1 MNTKP
6 IKIIDKPCGSGK
18 TTAMIERFEPEK
30 KYLVIVP
37 LLTEVKRI
45 IDQSTT
51 VEFVQP
57 DECDN
62 SIGTKYASLEEHL
75 INGHNVVSTHQ
86 LYEDPVPLAKAGLLA
101 SYHIII
107 DEVPNVIDNE
117 VDKSQTSIKRFY
129 IETGFMEV
137 VGSSGLVR
145 PTQKWIE
152 AQNDVSDT
160 LSPKILKS
168 AMTDCLYLQD
178 NTAFLRVM
186 PQPLLEVGLSFT
198 VMTYKAEGSMLLAY
212 LRKLGLPFVIERDN
226 ELEKKFR
233 GKAAELVTVE
243 DISAISSST
252 KPKISLSVSQQ
263 LKGMRSKSYCSKVS
277 TALKNLRERK
287 LQNVDAENILITCVK
302 DAWKREVSKKAAND
316 NKYKPG
322 PFAKS
327 SRLWES
333 CWIPNTT
340 RGTNDFAHCSHLI
353 YLYDQ
358 HPNPFITKWLGTC
371 SKEFA
376 DAYALTEL
384 IQWVWR
390 SRVRRGEPIT
400 LYLPSRRMR
409 MLFEEWLN
417 RPL

>member
-1 MNTKP
+1 MTTTP

-18 TTAMIERFEPEK
+18 TTAMIEGFEPEK

-37 LLTEVKRI
+37 LLTEVDRI
-45 IDQSTT
+45 IDQSTK

-57 DECDN
+57 DEYDT
-62 SIGTKYASLEEHL
+62 SIGTKYASLENHL
-75 INGHNVVSTHQ
+75 INGRNVVSTHQ
-86 LYEDPVPLAKAGLLA
+86 LYEDLVPLAKAGLLA

-107 DEVPNVIDNE
+107 DEVPQVIDAE
-117 VDKSQTSIKRFY
+117 LDKSQTSIDCFY

-137 VGSSGLVR
+137 VGGSGLVR

-152 AQNDVSDT
+152 VQNDVSDT

-178 NTAFLRVM
+178 NSAFLRVL

-198 VMTYKAEGSMLLAY
+198 VMTYKAEGSMLVAY

-263 LKGMRSKSYCSKVS
+263 RKGMRSKLYCSKVS
-277 TALKNLRERK
+277 TALKNLRGRK

-302 DAWKREVSKKAAND
+302 DAWKREVLDKAAND

-322 PFAKS
+322 PFAKN

-353 YLYDQ
+353 YLFDQ
-358 HPNPFITKWLGTC
+358 YPNPFVTRWLGTC

-390 SRVRRGEPIT
+390 SRVRREEPIT
-400 LYLPSRRMR
+400 IYLPSTRMR
-409 MLFEEWLN
+409 MLFERWL
-417 RPL
+417 RGD

>member
-1 MNTKP
+1 MTTTP

-18 TTAMIERFEPEK
+18 TTAMIEGFEPEK

-37 LLTEVKRI
+37 LLTEVHRI
-45 IDQSTT
+45 IDQSTR

-57 DECDN
+57 DEYDT
-62 SIGTKYASLEEHL
+62 SIGTKYASLEKHL
-75 INGHNVVSTHQ
+75 INGRNVVSTHQ
-86 LYEDPVPLAKAGLLA
+86 LYEDLVPLAKVGLLA

-107 DEVPNVIDNE
+107 DEVPQVIDAE
-117 VDKSQTSIKRFY
+117 LDKSQTSIDCFY
-129 IETGFMEV
+129 IETGFMKV
-137 VGSSGLVR
+137 VGGSGLVR

-178 NTAFLRVM
+178 NSAFLRVL

-198 VMTYKAEGSMLLAY
+198 VMTYKAEGSMLVAY

-263 LKGMRSKSYCSKVS
+263 RKGMRSKSYCSKVS
-277 TALKNLRERK
+277 TALKNLRGRK

-302 DAWKREVSKKAAND
+302 DAWKREVSNKAAND

-322 PFAKS
+322 PFAKN
-327 SRLWES
+327 SRLWEAN
-333 CWIPNTT
+333 WIPNTT
-340 RGTNDFAHCSHLI
+340 RGTNLYAHCSHLI
-353 YLYDQ
+353 YLFDQ
-358 HPNPFITKWLGTC
+358 YPNPFITKWLGTC

-390 SRVRRGEPIT
+390 SRVRRGESVT
-400 LYLPSRRMR
+400 LYLPSLRMR
-409 MLFEEWLN
+409 TLFEEWLCGN
-417 RPL
+417 

>member
-6 IKIIDKPCGSGK
+6 IRIIDKPCGSGK
-18 TTAMIERFEPEK
+18 TTAMIEGFEPEK

-37 LLTEVKRI
+37 LLTEVDRI
-45 IDQSTT
+45 IEQSTN
-51 VEFVQP
+51 VKFVQP
-57 DECDN
+57 HEYDN

-75 INGHNVVSTHQ
+75 INGRNVVSTHQ
-86 LYEDPVPLAKAGLLA
+86 LYEDLVPLAKAGLLA

-107 DEVPNVIDNE
+107 DEVPKVIDAK
-117 VDKSQTSIKRFY
+117 VDKSQTSINRFY

-178 NTAFLRVM
+178 NSAFLRVL

-198 VMTYKAEGSMLLAY
+198 VMTYKAEGSMLVAY

-233 GKAAELVTVE
+233 EKAAELVTVE

-252 KPKISLSVSQQ
+252 KPKIGLSFNKQ
-263 LKGMRSKSYCSKVS
+263 KEGMKNKSYCSKV
-277 TALKNLRERK
+277 TNALKNLRGRK
-287 LQNVDAENILITCVK
+287 LQNVDAENILITCAK
-302 DAWKREVSKKAAND
+302 DAWKREALKKAAND

-322 PFAKS
+322 PFAQN

-353 YLYDQ
+353 YLFDQ
-358 HPNPFITKWLGTC
+358 YPNPFVTKWLGTF

-390 SRVRRGEPIT
+390 SRVRKGEPIT
-400 LYLPSRRMR
+400 VYLPSQRMFSV
-409 MLFEEWLN
+409 FESWLKN
-417 RPL
+417 